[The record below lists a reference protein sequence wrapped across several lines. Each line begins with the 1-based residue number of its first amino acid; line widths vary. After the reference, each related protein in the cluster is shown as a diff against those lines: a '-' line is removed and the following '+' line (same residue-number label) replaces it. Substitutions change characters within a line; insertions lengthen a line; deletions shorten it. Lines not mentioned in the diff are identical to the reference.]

1 MMGLYKKVTGVTYAV
16 ARPFLELWSRLEGK
30 GGMLPGQLGHLSN
43 YVAAAGP
50 QDIWLQAVSVGEV
63 GVAEALVQAIDRQ
76 VPRLKILISTSTPA
90 GFARAT
96 SSLGSRCSVI
106 PYPFDFPQVV
116 RHMVK
121 EVRPRVYACLETEL
135 WPNLIEAVRQFGG
148 KTVLLNGRISVRS
161 FPRYLKILSIT
172 RPLFAGF
179 SKICAISEIHAD
191 RMAALGA
198 PMDKIHITGNA
209 KFEGLLS
216 RPDSDRLEGLRRRLG
231 ISESMNVFVAGSIRG
246 GEEKEVIAAYK
257 LLCTKWP
264 DLIFFLVPRHLKKV
278 AAIEGT
284 LKAENIVYQLWSD
297 LEMEQQRSAKVVLVD
312 LMGPLF
318 DLYGLATV
326 AFVGASLVP
335 KGGQNLLEPAAWG
348 CPVIY
353 GPHTEDFEEARMV
366 LESHGGGQEVNSGKN
381 LADVV
386 NSLFEKPIQRKVQGK
401 NARSALESLAN
412 GVATKQADILLQ
424 VLESSE
430 SCSFRLSAKDQSY
443 QVGC

>member
-1 MMGLYKKVTGVTYAV
+1 MMGLYEKATGLTYAV

-30 GGMLPGQLGHLSN
+30 GGMLPGKLGHVSN

-63 GVAEALVQAIDRQ
+63 GVAEALIQAIDRQ
-76 VPRLKILISTSTPA
+76 APGLKILVSTSTPA
-90 GFARAT
+90 GFARAI

-116 RHMVK
+116 RRMVR
-121 EVRPRVYACLETEL
+121 EIRPRVYACLETEL
-135 WPNLIEAVRQFGG
+135 WPNLIGTVRQFGG

-172 RPLFAGF
+172 RPIFAGF

-198 PMDKIHITGNA
+198 HMDKIHITGNA

-216 RPDSDRLEGLRRRLG
+216 RPNPSRLEDLCRRLD
-231 ISESMNVFVAGSIRG
+231 IDKSMNVLVAGSIRG
-246 GEEKEVIAAYK
+246 GEEKEVVAAYK
-257 LLCTKWP
+257 ILHSNWP

-278 AAIEGT
+278 AAVEGA
-284 LKAENIVYQLWSD
+284 LKAENIAYQLWSD
-297 LEMEQQRSAKVVLVD
+297 LEVKQQRTAKVILVD
-312 LMGPLF
+312 VMGPLF

-335 KGGQNLLEPAAWG
+335 KGGQNLLEPAAWS

-366 LESHGGGQEVNSGKN
+366 LESHGGGQGVKN
-381 LADVV
+381 GRDLAEVV
-386 NSLFEKPIQRKVQGK
+386 NTLLDRPMQREIQGK
-401 NARSALESLAN
+401 KARIALEDLAN

-424 VLESSE
+424 VLKSQDKSPES
-430 SCSFRLSAKDQSY
+430 
-443 QVGC
+443 